1 MAHGDPQRPSV
12 SEFSLDQLQLG
23 RRPTPQLEIT
33 ANRMP
38 VALRENEA
46 SLGRRLRRRGGNK
59 TLGLT
64 TGAWGSHPG
73 HLQQPQIQYGKSC
86 RCCHG
91 VDPPS
96 ESVAPLHPD
105 GQRSQLPTGGIRR
118 RGSADREKGEPLID
132 AISSWWVTLHGHAH
146 PVLAKA
152 IADQAAR
159 LEQVIFADFTHEP
172 AEQLAVR
179 LSGLCGLQRL
189 FFSDNGSTA
198 VEVALKIACQWW
210 ANRGQPRHQ
219 IVAFDGAYHGDTF
232 GAMAVGERNL
242 FSAPFEDKLF
252 PVARVPWP
260 ATWWDDDAVEAKESA
275 ALEVLERV
283 LETPT
288 AAVILEPLLQGAGGM
303 AMVRPEFL
311 QQVEARTRQA
321 GALLIADEVLTGFGR
336 CGDWFASRR
345 AGIRPDLMALS
356 KGLTGGCLPMGVTMA
371 SEAVFEAF
379 VGDDPCLTLWHGHSF
394 TANPLGCA
402 AANASLDLMERNP
415 AAFQQFEQRHRPH
428 LERLARHPRVQ
439 HPRLTGTVAGFDLVV
454 EGTSGYL
461 NPAGPRL
468 KRLAMENGVFLRPL
482 GQVVYLLPPLCISDA
497 QLERCY
503 SVLEMAL
510 DQL

>member
-1 MAHGDPQRPSV
+1 MTATRHPNLWPPFTQMARAALPQRV
-12 SEFSLDQLQLG
+12 THGEGALLFRDQ
-23 RRPTPQLEIT
+23 
-33 ANRMP
+33 
-38 VALRENEA
+38 
-46 SLGRRLRRRGGNK
+46 
-59 TLGLT
+59 
-64 TGAWGSHPG
+64 
-73 HLQQPQIQYGKSC
+73 
-86 RCCHG
+86 
-91 VDPPS
+91 
-96 ESVAPLHPD
+96 
-105 GQRSQLPTGGIRR
+105 
-118 RGSADREKGEPLID
+118 GEPLID
-132 AISSWWVTLHGHAH
+132 AIISWWVTLHGHGH
-146 PVLAKA
+146 PEMAKA
-152 IADQAAR
+152 IGDQAAR
-159 LEQVIFADFTHEP
+159 LEQVIFADFTHSP
-172 AEQLAVR
+172 AEQLGVR

-210 ANRGQPRHQ
+210 TNRGEPRHQ

-260 ATWWDDDAVEAKESA
+260 ATWWNDEEIEAKESA
-275 ALEVLERV
+275 ALQVLETV

-303 AMVRPEFL
+303 AMVRPDFL
-311 QQVEARTRQA
+311 KAVEARTRQA

-371 SEAVFEAF
+371 SETVFEAF

-402 AANASLDLMERNP
+402 AANTSLDLLERNP
-415 AAFQQFEQRHRPH
+415 GDFEGFEARHRPR
-428 LERLARHPRVQ
+428 LEELSRHPRVQ
-439 HPRLTGTVAGFDLVV
+439 HPRLTGTVAAFDLVV
-454 EGTSGYL
+454 DGTSGYL
-461 NPAGPRL
+461 NPAGPKL
-468 KRLAMENGVFLRPL
+468 KQIAMDNGVFLRPL
-482 GQVVYLLPPLCISDA
+482 GQVVYLLPPLCITDP
-497 QLERCY
+497 QLDHCY
-503 SVLEMAL
+503 DTILAAL

>member
-1 MAHGDPQRPSV
+1 MTIQRHPNLWPPFTQIATTASPQRV
-12 SEFSLDQLQLG
+12 
-23 RRPTPQLEIT
+23 T
-33 ANRMP
+33 AGEG
-38 VALRENEA
+38 ALLFREQ
-46 SLGRRLRRRGGNK
+46 GG
-59 TLGLT
+59 
-64 TGAWGSHPG
+64 
-73 HLQQPQIQYGKSC
+73 
-86 RCCHG
+86 
-91 VDPPS
+91 
-96 ESVAPLHPD
+96 
-105 GQRSQLPTGGIRR
+105 
-118 RGSADREKGEPLID
+118 PLID

-146 PVLAKA
+146 PVIAEA
-152 IADQAAR
+152 VADQARR

-172 AEQLAVR
+172 AEQLAIR
-179 LSGLCGLQRL
+179 LSGITGLQRL

-260 ATWWDDDAVEAKESA
+260 STWWNDSEVNTKEAAS
-275 ALEVLERV
+275 LQVLEAA

-303 AMVRPEFL
+303 TIVRPEFL
-311 QQVEARTRQA
+311 QEVEIRTKTS

-371 SEAVFEAF
+371 SEAIFEAF
-379 VGDDPCLTLWHGHSF
+379 IGKDPSLTLWHGHSF

-402 AANASLDLMERNP
+402 AAVASITLLETNP
-415 AAFQQFEQRHRPH
+415 AAFQNFEARHRPY
-428 LERLARHPRVQ
+428 LKRLDQHPRVERT
-439 HPRLTGTVAGFDLVV
+439 RLVGTVAAFDLVV
-454 EGTSGYL
+454 KGPAGYL
-461 NPAGPRL
+461 NPAGPAI
-468 KRLAMENGVFLRPL
+468 KRIAMEHGVFLRPL
-482 GQVVYLLPPLCISDA
+482 GQVIYLLPPLCISDA
-497 QLERCY
+497 QLAQCY
-503 SVLEMAL
+503 EAVGTAL
-510 DQL
+510 DQI